1 MTEELTPEELL
12 KIEEEKVITEARK
25 RAILYAKYFS
35 ELIISLPEDFAM
47 NQKGLDEVLEPRTE
61 ILITKIRENG

>member
-47 NQKGLDEVLEPRTE
+47 NQK
-61 ILITKIRENG
+61 